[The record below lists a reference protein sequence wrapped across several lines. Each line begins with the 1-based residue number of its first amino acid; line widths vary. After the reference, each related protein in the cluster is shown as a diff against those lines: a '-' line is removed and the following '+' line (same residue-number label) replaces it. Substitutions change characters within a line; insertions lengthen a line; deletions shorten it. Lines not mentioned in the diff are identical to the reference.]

1 VTEVRVGYYH
11 RAAGAWAAWR
21 CRIFRGPRNLARRRA
36 LDWMRANMA
45 GLVYLSMTERR
56 AR

>member
-1 VTEVRVGYYH
+1 MTEVRVGYYH